1 MELCQ
6 TALLSLSLSQTSKF
20 ITTNKSQAASF
31 EAEIHQLKLI
41 YYISDGV
48 LQKTLAEK
56 ISGQLQVLQILFASE
71 CNQTLQNADGWDFPK
86 SYSLILKKTKQ
97 LKQFQPALVTHNQS
111 VAFQSWLK
119 REVAAGSNPRKN
131 TEEAAT
137 TAKDAGSDAA
147 PVAVLSEGCFT
158 FSFLAFLFMSTLK
171 WDVSTAQ
178 KVLYNNSLQSSTLK
192 SPVGR
197 VCCLK
202 S

>member
-1 MELCQ
+1 M
-6 TALLSLSLSQTSKF
+6 
-20 ITTNKSQAASF
+20 
-31 EAEIHQLKLI
+31 
-41 YYISDGV
+41 YYNSDGI
-48 LQKTLAEK
+48 LHN
-56 ISGQLQVLQILFASE
+56 ISWKDFWSAPSFTDFICYEF
-71 CNQTLQNADGWDFPK
+71 NQTLQNADGWDFPK
-86 SYSLILKKTKQ
+86 SFSLILKTNRQ

-119 REVAAGSNPRKN
+119 REVAAGSNPGKN
-131 TEEAAT
+131 TEETAT

-147 PVAVLSEGCFT
+147 PVAVLSDGLFHIFISCF
-158 FSFLAFLFMSTLK
+158 SLYVPIK

-192 SPVGR
+192 SPVGH